1 MTRRLTI
8 GTRGSPLA
16 LAQAAL
22 ARRALEA
29 AHPGITTGI
38 AVIRTAG
45 DRAANRPLAEIGGK
59 GLFTG
64 EIDEA
69 LLAGR
74 IDVAVHSLKDVPTLL
89 PDGIVLGC
97 HLERED
103 PRDAWISRDGG
114 GIASLPAGAVVGT
127 ASLRRAAQV
136 LRRRPDVAVAP
147 LRGNVGTRLDKL
159 ALRRES
165 TPPLLALAG
174 LRRLGMEDAATAVLD
189 PDEMLPAVGQGVV
202 AIACRRSDSRVRA
215 RLSALD
221 DASTTAAAAAERAML
236 ARLDGSCRTPI
247 AGLAQIAPDGRLTLP
262 WPSSP
267 GPTRE
272 RNRRPV
278 GNGRP
283 RRRGRGRRRALGRR
297 LAERA
302 GDGFRVA

>member
-38 AVIRTAG
+38 SVIRTAG

-89 PDGIVLGC
+89 PDSIVLGC

-103 PRDAWISRDGG
+103 PRDAWISRNGG
-114 GIASLPAGAVVGT
+114 GIDSLPAGAVVGT
-127 ASLRRAAQV
+127 ASLRRAAQL

-159 ALRRES
+159 ALGEVDA
-165 TPPLLALAG
+165 TLLALAG
-174 LRRLGMEDAATAVLD
+174 LRRLGMEDAATSVLD

-215 RLSALD
+215 RLAALD

-247 AGLAQIAPDGRLTLP
+247 AGLAQIAPDGRLTLR
-262 WPSSP
+262 
-267 GPTRE
+267 GLVA
-272 RNRRPV
+272 RPDGSETVALSETGDRADAAAV
-278 GNGRP
+278 GD
-283 RRRGRGRRRALGRR
+283 ALGRR

>member
-45 DRAANRPLAEIGGK
+45 DRAANRSLAEIGGK

-89 PDGIVLGC
+89 PDSIVLGC

-114 GIASLPAGAVVGT
+114 GIGSLPAGAVVGT

-136 LRRRPDVAVAP
+136 LHRRPDVAVAP

-159 ALRRES
+159 ALGEVDA
-165 TPPLLALAG
+165 TLLALAG
-174 LRRLGMEDAATAVLD
+174 LRRLGMEDAATSVLD

-202 AIACRRSDSRVRA
+202 AIACRRSDSRVRG
-215 RLSALD
+215 RLAALD

-247 AGLAQIAPDGRLTLP
+247 AGLAQIAPDGRLTLR
-262 WPSSP
+262 
-267 GPTRE
+267 GLVA
-272 RNRRPV
+272 RPDGSETVALSETGDRADAAAV
-278 GNGRP
+278 GD
-283 RRRGRGRRRALGRR
+283 ALGRR